1 MGVQEKIQALYGKE
15 SPPIVGVD
23 AVSKEMIRHWCE
35 AMEDDNPLYQD
46 EKYAK
51 KTKYKGIISP
61 PMMVQAWSFGP
72 LWPDGQEMEWR
83 HPELPWEKDKMPHR
97 VGVKLLENSGFP
109 AVIATNTTLE
119 FFNPLF
125 PGDQVTQKITVTDI
139 TPEKKTGQG
148 AGHFYTF
155 RFSYYNQKGKLI
167 CHQSFTTLYY
177 NPPKVEWFTSTFKFK
192 PLEEK
197 R

>member
-1 MGVQEKIQALYGKE
+1 
-15 SPPIVGVD
+15 
-23 AVSKEMIRHWCE
+23 
-35 AMEDDNPLYQD
+35 
-46 EKYAK
+46 
-51 KTKYKGIISP
+51 
-61 PMMVQAWSFGP
+61 
-72 LWPDGQEMEWR
+72 
-83 HPELPWEKDKMPHR
+83 
-97 VGVKLLENSGFP
+97 VKLLENSGFP

-125 PGDQVTQKITVTDI
+125 PGDKVTQKITVTDI